1 MEGKK
6 SKKENDKQRLKISF
20 VDLTVYIK
28 AKEQSKMTMKD
39 NMKFIRQ
46 NIEKYQKAISKCRES
61 KDENEEVSLGSGV
74 RLRSKSNPMKLMD
87 CQIISRDSLE
97 AIDIISW
104 LDSEHS
110 QSVIEGIYIFG
121 CGFVLI

>member
-1 MEGKK
+1 MEGNK

-39 NMKFIRQ
+39 NMKFIRR
-46 NIEKYQKAISKCRES
+46 NIERYHKAVSKCRES
-61 KDENEEVSLGSGV
+61 KGDNEEVSLGSGV
-74 RLRSKSNPMKLMD
+74 RLRSKSNPRKLID

-110 QSVIEGIYIFG
+110 QSIIEGIYIFG
-121 CGFVLI
+121 CGLRLI

>member
-1 MEGKK
+1 MEGNK

-39 NMKFIRQ
+39 NMKFIRR
-46 NIEKYQKAISKCRES
+46 NIERYHKAVSKCRES
-61 KDENEEVSLGSGV
+61 KGDNEEVSLGSGV
-74 RLRSKSNPMKLMD
+74 RLRSKSNPMKLID

-110 QSVIEGIYIFG
+110 QSIIEGIYIFG
-121 CGFVLI
+121 CGLRLI